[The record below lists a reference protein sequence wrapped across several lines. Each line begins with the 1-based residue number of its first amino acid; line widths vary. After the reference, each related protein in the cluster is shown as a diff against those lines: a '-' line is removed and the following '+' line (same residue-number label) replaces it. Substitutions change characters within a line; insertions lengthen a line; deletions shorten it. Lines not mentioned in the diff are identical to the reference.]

1 MLSKKYPFVKQEALK
16 DCGVACL
23 SMIIQYYR
31 GYMKMD
37 LLRDLTK
44 TNKQGVNAYHLI
56 RAATEIGF
64 EASGVKA
71 TLDQLNKDNL
81 VLPCIANVTIDG
93 KYKHYIVIYKIDY
106 HQKRM
111 MIADPAVG
119 IKTITFREFNQI
131 WNQVLLILYPIKSLP
146 QNQHHSI
153 TRFTIKLLLGHKKI
167 MINIIILSLFV
178 TGFTIAS
185 SFFLQWMLGSIN
197 WHNPEVQMTW
207 IFIIFMTIYVLKIVS
222 EFMRNKLLI
231 YLNLKIDLLLTMDT
245 FKNIVALPYHYYRNR
260 TTGEILSRVFDLGT
274 IRQMI
279 SKFALALFIDGLLT
293 TIALIFLYNI
303 NQTLCLLAIIIFMLY
318 ILIIYMFKQ
327 SFTYYINAVQQNK
340 ATVSSSL
347 IETINGFET
356 LKGLNISKQ
365 FLSQMEDKYHKL
377 LKIIFKFDHLCNL
390 QYLVKELVG
399 SLGLVIIMTMGT
411 LFVIRGQM
419 TIGNLLTFNALL
431 FYFLEPVRSLVDLD
445 TNIKEAK
452 SALDRI
458 LDLKSSEQ
466 ELGITN
472 PHLKGSLVIKN
483 LTYGYQEGVN
493 LLDNIS
499 FKIKSGEKAMI
510 TGSSGSGK
518 STIFKLLKKYYPVSR
533 QMIYFDDIDIN
544 DLKMDSLNQSITYVA
559 QNEILF
565 NDTLLNNIKLNRS
578 FSQSKLMNILKICR
592 IEAIIKNDP
601 AGYHLLIEE
610 NGFNLSGGEGQR
622 IVLARSLVK
631 NSSIILLDERMSQ
644 MDVNLERQILK
655 DLFKYYPQKTI
666 ILISHRLDNL
676 DLFNHLIEIN
686 DGKVTK
692 DVIKNE

>member
-1 MLSKKYPFVKQEALK
+1 M
-16 DCGVACL
+16 
-23 SMIIQYYR
+23 
-31 GYMKMD
+31 
-37 LLRDLTK
+37 
-44 TNKQGVNAYHLI
+44 
-56 RAATEIGF
+56 
-64 EASGVKA
+64 
-71 TLDQLNKDNL
+71 
-81 VLPCIANVTIDG
+81 
-93 KYKHYIVIYKIDY
+93 
-106 HQKRM
+106 
-111 MIADPAVG
+111 
-119 IKTITFREFNQI
+119 
-131 WNQVLLILYPIKSLP
+131 
-146 QNQHHSI
+146 
-153 TRFTIKLLLGHKKI
+153 
-167 MINIIILSLFV
+167 
-178 TGFTIAS
+178 
-185 SFFLQWMLGSIN
+185 
-197 WHNPEVQMTW
+197 
-207 IFIIFMTIYVLKIVS
+207 
-222 EFMRNKLLI
+222 
-231 YLNLKIDLLLTMDT
+231 
-245 FKNIVALPYHYYRNR
+245 
-260 TTGEILSRVFDLGT
+260 
-274 IRQMI
+274 
-279 SKFALALFIDGLLT
+279 
-293 TIALIFLYNI
+293 
-303 NQTLCLLAIIIFMLY
+303 
-318 ILIIYMFKQ
+318 
-327 SFTYYINAVQQNK
+327 
-340 ATVSSSL
+340 

-377 LKIIFKFDHLCNL
+377 LKIIFKFDHLYNL

-499 FKIKSGEKAMI
+499 FKIKSGEKVMI